1 MLNDESHPSL
11 SAAAAAA
18 SALLPVAVLGAGP
31 VGLAAVANL
40 VRRGMPFVLL
50 EAAETVG
57 ASLLEFGHVRLFSP
71 WRYNVDPTMA
81 EMLGRDGWTAPP
93 EDELP
98 LAREIVDRVLRPFAA
113 LADIAPFVKLQT
125 KVIAISREG
134 FDKVKSE
141 GRAEAPFVIHAVERG
156 APIELRARAVIDATG
171 TWQKPNP
178 LGASGPWLS
187 EKQPQRRRSSMA
199 SRTS

>member
-1 MLNDESHPSL
+1 
-11 SAAAAAA
+11 
-18 SALLPVAVLGAGP
+18 VAVLGAGP

-40 VRRGMPFVLL
+40 AGRGMPFVLL
-50 EAAETVG
+50 EAADTVG

-81 EMLGRDGWTAPP
+81 EMLGRHGWTAPP

-113 LADIAPFVKLQT
+113 LADISPFLKLQT

-141 GRAEAPFVIHAVERG
+141 GRADAPFVIRAVERG

-178 LGASGPWLS
+178 LGASGL
-187 EKQPQRRRSSMA
+187 MA
-199 SRTS
+199 LGEDAAA